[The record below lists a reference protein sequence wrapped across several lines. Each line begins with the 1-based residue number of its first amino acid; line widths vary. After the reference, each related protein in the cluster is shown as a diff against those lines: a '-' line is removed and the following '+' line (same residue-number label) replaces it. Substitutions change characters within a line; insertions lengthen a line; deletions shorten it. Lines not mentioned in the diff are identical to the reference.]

1 MTGNDYFHARSG
13 LKQVDF
19 TLICELEYPKSQITS
34 RSGIRKTVKV
44 TKTTTTNIGKY
55 IRDRRKVAGL
65 TQRALG
71 DLAGVGARFVS
82 ELERDKPTVRLDA
95 VNKVL
100 AVFGKRLGL
109 TDMPRGGETP

>member
-1 MTGNDYFHARSG
+1 MT
-13 LKQVDF
+13 
-19 TLICELEYPKSQITS
+19 E
-34 RSGIRKTVKV
+34 
-44 TKTTTTNIGKY
+44 TTTTSIGQY
-55 IRDRRKVAGL
+55 VRGRRKAAGL

-82 ELERDKPTVRLDA
+82 ELERDKPTVRVDA

-109 TDMPRGGETP
+109 VDAPRSEETA